1 MHFFLFA
8 SQLDSQYFDYFRSHD
23 LTGNLQ
29 YRAQHF
35 LCLSIGINKL
45 GTLMDEI
52 YWDFFIERRFL
63 VMYLSNTSV
72 ISVLTKPKN
81 NERINTFCTEYT
93 FGPFFRYT
101 ILANNEN
108 HANIIYIIYYR
119 INVNINPSSKLLS
132 NVDTNDFIS
141 MRDFHFPGNWWS
153 FRLI

>member
-1 MHFFLFA
+1 MQIKNRRSRIFKLQYFLTLNSLYSIIFFFSIMHFFLFA

-72 ISVLTKPKN
+72 ISVELHSVFLLAKPKN
-81 NERINTFCTEYT
+81 NERINTSWFQ
-93 FGPFFRYT
+93 
-101 ILANNEN
+101 L
-108 HANIIYIIYYR
+108 R
-119 INVNINPSSKLLS
+119 INI
-132 NVDTNDFIS
+132 
-141 MRDFHFPGNWWS
+141 WS
-153 FRLI
+153 FLSLYNFDQ